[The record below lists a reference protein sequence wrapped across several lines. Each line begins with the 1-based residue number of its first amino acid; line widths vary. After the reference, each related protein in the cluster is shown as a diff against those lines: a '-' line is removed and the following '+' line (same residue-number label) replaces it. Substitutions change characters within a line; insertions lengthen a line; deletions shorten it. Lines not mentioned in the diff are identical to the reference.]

1 MMSCWSSSPDER
13 PAFDEIVMTIE
24 NSLTSMG
31 NYLDFN
37 EFTLDTSAE
46 DISLNEESTDNL

>member
-1 MMSCWSSSPDER
+1 MSCWSSSPDER